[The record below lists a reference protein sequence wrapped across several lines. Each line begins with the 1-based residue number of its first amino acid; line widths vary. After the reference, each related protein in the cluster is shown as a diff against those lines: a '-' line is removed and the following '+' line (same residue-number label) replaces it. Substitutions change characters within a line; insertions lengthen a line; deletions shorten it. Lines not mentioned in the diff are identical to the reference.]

1 MIKLLTELPGTVDDC
16 AIHFEPH
23 RLTYYLSEL
32 ASCFH
37 SFYNKN
43 RVISEDKALT
53 EARLYLLKRTA
64 QTLKNAL
71 TILGISAPERM

>member
-1 MIKLLTELPGTVDDC
+1 MIKLLTALPDTVDDC
-16 AIHFEPH
+16 AVHFEPH

-43 RVISEDKALT
+43 RVISEDQALT
-53 EARLYLLKRTA
+53 AARLYLLKRTA
-64 QTLKNAL
+64 QTVKNAL
-71 TILGISAPERM
+71 AILGISAPERM